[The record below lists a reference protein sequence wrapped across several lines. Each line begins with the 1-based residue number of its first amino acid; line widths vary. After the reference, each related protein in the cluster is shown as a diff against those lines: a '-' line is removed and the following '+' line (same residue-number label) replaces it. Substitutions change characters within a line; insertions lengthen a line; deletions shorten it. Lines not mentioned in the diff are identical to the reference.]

1 MEHNPF
7 IRLLL
12 KLKIINPNKKFAAQL
27 RKPHGQLANYVGQQM
42 NLGNRGL
49 NEFMYKNIN
58 ISNGDAIL
66 EIGYGN
72 GHFYKEIFKKSP
84 QAKISGIDLSK
95 AMYAEAIATN
105 ADFIA
110 NKKLNLH
117 CGSSDALPFADNS
130 FDKVF
135 CVNVV
140 YFWQKP
146 ENHLKEILR
155 VLKPN
160 GKFFAGIRTKE
171 TMQQMPFT
179 QYGFAMYTPDEW
191 EAIVKQNGFKNTSFI
206 PNTENEVGFN
216 DEEIVLHSAC
226 VWGEK

>member
-12 KLKIINPNKKFAAQL
+12 KLKIINPNKKFAEQL

-49 NEFMYKNIN
+49 NEFVQKNIT
-58 ISNGDAIL
+58 NGDTIL

-72 GHFYKEIFKKSP
+72 GHFYKEIFEKYP
-84 QAKISGIDLSK
+84 DVKISGIDLSK
-95 AMYAEAIATN
+95 AMYTEAIATN
-105 ADFIA
+105 AGFIA
-110 NKKLNLH
+110 NGMLNLH

-130 FDKVF
+130 FDKIF

-146 ENHLKEILR
+146 EEHLKEILR

-191 EAIVKQNGFKNTSFI
+191 ETVVKQNGFKNTSFI
-206 PNTENEVGFN
+206 PNTEIEVGF
-216 DEEIVLHSAC
+216 DGTETELHSAC